1 MCNQKY
7 FKLVT
12 KLHFQGDGNVGPL
25 FIKNTSYS
33 HTKLSCLQHNTLAQV
48 SIPNR

>member
-1 MCNQKY
+1 MCTQKY

-25 FIKNTSYS
+25 FIKNTSRIHEFS
-33 HTKLSCLQHNTLAQV
+33 SNMSITL
-48 SIPNR
+48 IH